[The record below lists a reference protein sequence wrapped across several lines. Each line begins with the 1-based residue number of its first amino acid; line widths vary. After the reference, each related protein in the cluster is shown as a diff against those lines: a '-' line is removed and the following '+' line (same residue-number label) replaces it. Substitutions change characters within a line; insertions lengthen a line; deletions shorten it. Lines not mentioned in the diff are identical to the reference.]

1 MCATRCLR
9 CFVARRRARLRRVRI
24 VLEAV
29 PNVSEARD
37 ARVVAAIGEAFEGD
51 ALLLD
56 VHSDRDHHRSVYTLV
71 GAERGLVESLL
82 AGIRVAVE
90 LIDLREHVGAHP
102 RIGVADVVPL
112 VPLEP
117 VDIERAVA
125 AAHTLARRIGDE
137 LGLPVFLYGDTAG
150 GRRPVFFRRGGV
162 DELTRR
168 VRAGELVPDAGP
180 HEVDPRSGGVLVGA
194 RHALVAYNL
203 DLATD
208 DVAIATSVAVA
219 VRGSSGGMP
228 GVQAIGLRLPEA
240 GRTQVSMNV
249 VDVDL
254 APLHELVERVRA
266 EAKARGTDVLAG
278 ELVGLVPERVVAAAA
293 AAGVELPG
301 VDESQVLER
310 VLRSRLAE

>member
-1 MCATRCLR
+1 
-9 CFVARRRARLRRVRI
+9 

-37 ARVVAAIGEAFEGD
+37 PGVVAAIGEAFERD
-51 ALLLD
+51 ATLLD
-56 VHSDRDHHRSVYTLV
+56 VHSDADHHRSVYTLV

-82 AGIRVAVE
+82 AGIRVSVE
-90 LIDLREHVGAHP
+90 LIDLREHAGAHP

-117 VDIERAVA
+117 ADIERAVG

-137 LGLPVFLYGDTAG
+137 LGLPVFLYGDAAG

-162 DELTRR
+162 EELTRR
-168 VRAGELVPDAGP
+168 VHAGELVPDAGP

-208 DVAIATSVAVA
+208 DLEIATSVAVA

-254 APLHELVERVRA
+254 APLHEVVERVRS
-266 EAKARGTDVLAG
+266 EAHARGTDVLAG
-278 ELVGLVPERVVAAAA
+278 ELVGLVPERVVDAAA